1 MSNISLA
8 PPSPSPESDNQEW
21 LFYSKLMHQRYH
33 PLSYWDASL
42 NCVYANDGF
51 MQIFGLLPTSITGL
65 SLKNIL
71 PNIDPHNLQQL
82 DALHLGKELNFIYEI
97 TKGQVKVKSVLLHI
111 YPDLNQQ
118 QQAEGFFI
126 QALDVSETLLAEPSN
141 VSQQFLKFVH
151 FSPDPLLILNTD
163 GYVELVSKSAE
174 QLLCTTQAQVVQK
187 HIAELLAKDTDIQFI
202 IEEPQPP
209 SPDPRLMEFN
219 VQLNTETTIPVEAT
233 ICHIPTDKGTKIT
246 IQLRDMRPMAARETR
261 MLKNYELMSN
271 QNKKLVNFAHIVSH
285 NLRAHSSNLESLL
298 ALLHETEDETERA
311 QIMLF
316 IEQLAVRFKET
327 VNHLNEIVAVEDHK
341 DLHLE
346 PLNIHHYIHKALD
359 TLVMDIRNTQA
370 TIDNLVPENCE
381 IPYSAVYMESILLNL
396 MTNTLKYRHPDR
408 VPHVVLTTRLTDDYL
423 VLSIKDNGI
432 GIDLERFGKKL
443 FGMYA
448 TFTDNPEATG
458 IGLFITKNQIESLG
472 GKIEVE
478 STLNVGSTFHI
489 YFALQ
494 PHVVSL

>member
-1 MSNISLA
+1 
-8 PPSPSPESDNQEW
+8 
-21 LFYSKLMHQRYH
+21 
-33 PLSYWDASL
+33 
-42 NCVYANDGF
+42 
-51 MQIFGLLPTSITGL
+51 
-65 SLKNIL
+65 
-71 PNIDPHNLQQL
+71 
-82 DALHLGKELNFIYEI
+82 
-97 TKGQVKVKSVLLHI
+97 
-111 YPDLNQQ
+111 
-118 QQAEGFFI
+118 
-126 QALDVSETLLAEPSN
+126 
-141 VSQQFLKFVH
+141 
-151 FSPDPLLILNTD
+151 
-163 GYVELVSKSAE
+163 VELASKRAE
-174 QLLCTTQAQVVQK
+174 QLLGTTQAQIAKK
-187 HIAELLAKDTDIQFI
+187 HIADIFAKDTDIQFI
-202 IEEPQPP
+202 IDEPQPP
-209 SPDPRLMEFN
+209 CPDPRLLEFN
-219 VQLNTETTIPVEAT
+219 IQLNSETSIPVEAT
-233 ICHIPTDKGTKIT
+233 ICHIPTDKGTKI
-246 IQLRDMRPMAARETR
+246 ILQLRDMRPMAARETR

-341 DLHLE
+341 GLHLE
-346 PLNIHHYIHKALD
+346 PVNIHHYIHKALD

-396 MTNTLKYRHPDR
+396 LTNTLKYRHPER
-408 VPHVVLTTRLTDDYL
+408 LPHVVMTTRLTDDYL

-432 GIDLERFGKKL
+432 GIDLDRFGKKL

-489 YFALQ
+489 YFALNPQ
-494 PHVVSL
+494 VVSL